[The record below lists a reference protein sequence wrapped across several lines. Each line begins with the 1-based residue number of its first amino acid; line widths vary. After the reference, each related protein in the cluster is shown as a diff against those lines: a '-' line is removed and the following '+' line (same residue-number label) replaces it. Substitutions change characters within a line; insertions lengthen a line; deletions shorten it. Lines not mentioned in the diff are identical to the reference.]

1 MQAMANDTSVDL
13 FVPTTIT
20 LTRVFAAPRE
30 LVWRAFTEPAMLA
43 EWYGPNGFRTE
54 TEAFELRVG
63 GEWRSVMIAPDGTRF
78 PNNGTFLEVDP
89 PSRLV
94 REVFGKREGA
104 ATADHLV
111 FITAFED
118 VDGGTLLTHSV
129 ECDSAEERDAKIR
142 DYNAVEG
149 GKQTL
154 ARLAN
159 FLGTQITTV

>member
-1 MQAMANDTSVDL
+1 MANDTSVDL
-13 FVPTTIT
+13 SVPTTIT

-43 EWYGPNGFRTE
+43 QWYGPNGFRTE
-54 TEAFELRVG
+54 TEALNLRVG
-63 GEWRSVMIAPDGTRF
+63 GEWRAAMIGPDGTRF

-94 REVFGKREGA
+94 RKISGKPEHVA
-104 ATADHLV
+104 AADDLV
-111 FITAFED
+111 FRTVFEE

-129 ECDSAEERDAKIR
+129 ECVSAKARDAKIR
-142 DYNAVEG
+142 DYHAVEG

-154 ARLAN
+154 GRLAE
-159 FLGTQITTV
+159 FLEKQSTTV